1 MVILTTMMMIDRD
14 DDADDDAADDN
25 DYDDYD
31 DDDDDDEYEDE
42 HQFEYE
48 DEDGDEEDEEDSYD
62 ECAVVGYGK
71 QEFDV
76 QIFSVVS
83 EPGCEGFW
91 PAMAVSCQFCW
102 AGRSS

>member
-25 DYDDYD
+25 DYDDY
-31 DDDDDDEYEDE
+31 DDDDDEYEDE

-83 EPGCEGFW
+83 EEGFW